1 MIKGVKMR
9 LLSSILILFTIIF
22 TNACEKDKKVQE
34 ESVESLPQ
42 LQTKQ
47 ERQDK
52 AVLDKMGISTD
63 GDKIIIEPKKTKVFL
78 EKMAKS
84 LQEEAIKIE
93 RETKKIKSDDLGIHK
108 ESDKITIDLNKTEKV
123 LNNFTKELE
132 SITKSLGKVFNEQTK

>member
-1 MIKGVKMR
+1 MR
-9 LLSSILILFTIIF
+9 FLPSILIPFTIIF
-22 TNACEKDKKVQE
+22 TNACEKDKKMQE

-63 GDKIIIEPKKTKVFL
+63 GDRIIIEPKKTKVFL
-78 EKMAKS
+78 ETIAKS
-84 LQEEAIKIE
+84 LQKEAIKIQQ
-93 RETKKIKSDDLGIHK
+93 ETKKLKSKDLGIHK

-132 SITKSLGKVFNEQTK
+132 GIAKSLGKVFNKQTQ